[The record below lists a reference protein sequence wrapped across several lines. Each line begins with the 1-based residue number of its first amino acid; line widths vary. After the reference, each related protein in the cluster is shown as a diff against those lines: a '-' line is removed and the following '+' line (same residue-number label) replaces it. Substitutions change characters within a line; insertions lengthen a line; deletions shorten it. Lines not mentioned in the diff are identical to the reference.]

1 MKQIILIIAVLC
13 ISATTIVNNITV
25 TPAKPKFIIVQQFQY
40 FNEINPLI
48 KEKYKEGYIVKT
60 IAYGRGDNWGSGVL
74 IMEKY

>member
-25 TPAKPKFIIVQQFQY
+25 IPAKPKNIVCFSGSRCY
-40 FNEINPLI
+40 TSEMEEKI
-48 KEKYKEGYIVKT
+48 KSYSSQGYIVKHLS
-60 IAYGRGDNWGSGVL
+60 GSDCKFIV